1 MDKKD
6 KERLK
11 YKSQFLNL
19 SYKIMQLRMNGQ
31 DPPDDLIYTAHEIG
45 RLADIPE
52 EELCN
57 L

>member
-1 MDKKD
+1 MDKKE